1 MGNQGSSQR
10 LQVNARPHL
19 DTLIARAR
27 AHAPMPTAIVYPCDR
42 DAMLAAAAAAKKR
55 LIAPLLIGPRD
66 KIIAAGAAAGVD
78 AAAFELCDIGG
89 EPSASARAAVR
100 LCHEGRVRAM
110 MKGSLHTDELM
121 GPAVTSK
128 GGLRGQRRISH
139 VFVIDIPGYPRPLLI
154 ADAVVNI
161 LPDLAAKRDI
171 VQNVVDFAHA
181 IGIDRPRVAI
191 LSAVESVN
199 PAIAGTVDAPALIEM
214 ARNGEISGAVVD
226 GPFAMDNAISAEA
239 ARVKGIRSE
248 VAGQPDILLVPGL
261 EAGNILYKAL
271 VYLARGECAGLV
283 LGAKVPIIL
292 TSRADSIESRVASC
306 ALAVLSASA
315 Q

>member
-1 MGNQGSSQR
+1 
-10 LQVNARPHL
+10 
-19 DTLIARAR
+19 
-27 AHAPMPTAIVYPCDR
+27 
-42 DAMLAAAAAAKKR
+42 
-55 LIAPLLIGPRD
+55 
-66 KIIAAGAAAGVD
+66 
-78 AAAFELCDIGG
+78 
-89 EPSASARAAVR
+89 
-100 LCHEGRVRAM
+100 M

-139 VFVIDIPGYPRPLLI
+139 VFVIDIPGHPRPLLI

-248 VAGQPDILLVPGL
+248 VAGKPDILLVPGL